1 VATTNAQQF
10 NPSQANQETDAAYT
24 TDVTRVN
31 GAGVDAIG
39 PSISANKTLYQVTT
53 YITALGQMMANKG
66 FTNADAN
73 LSVLTTVMSNIVMS
87 SDLPTP
93 LQLIGFSPVVVLNA
107 AVFNGFELALAG
119 NMQINL
125 TGVRPGQLYVFMYV
139 QDSVGGRTVAI
150 ESPGVG
156 PFGQPDPTPGIA
168 SVQVFAADVT
178 GFLHPVTP
186 MVSSLTGIV
195 STPIGAT
202 LPSTGSFTTLSSTSA
217 TALGPTTVTG
227 NVAVSGGVSASAIAS
242 AGPIAAVTITTSGL
256 ATLASV
262 SSGLLTSTGAVN
274 ANAVS
279 ANSGAFTEL
288 TAQTVPQATDD
299 TNVATT
305 GWAKVGLS
313 MSLGATGFIRLPT
326 WLGGLILNWGMT
338 GPGGGA
344 FVTFPLAFS
353 ANLFGVHL
361 TPIFNA
367 ATDTN
372 TRFAQVNVGAT
383 LTGFEP
389 IISNGAPTT
398 MCYYLAIGN

>member
-31 GAGVDAIG
+31 GAGVDAIW

-53 YITALGQMMANKG
+53 YVTALGQMMANKG
-66 FTNADAN
+66 FTNADTN
-73 LSVLTTVMSNIVMS
+73 LAALTTVMSNIVMS

-107 AVFNGFELALAG
+107 AVFNGFELVLAG

-125 TGVRPGQLYVFMYV
+125 TGVRPGQFYVLMYV
-139 QDSVGGRTVAI
+139 QDSVGGRTISI

-156 PFGQPDPTPGIA
+156 VFGQPDPTPGIA
-168 SVQVFAADVT
+168 SIQVFVADVT
-178 GFLHPVTP
+178 GFLHPATP
-186 MVSSLTGIV
+186 VISSSNGIV
-195 STPIGAT
+195 STPIGQVLPAT
-202 LPSTGSFTTLSSTSA
+202 GIFTDIAVATTAAIGGNLTAGAFATSS
-217 TALGPTTVTG
+217 
-227 NVAVSGGVSASAIAS
+227 VAVSG
-242 AGPIAAVTITTSGL
+242 AVTAATLTTSGV

-262 SSGLLTSTGAVN
+262 IAGLLTSTGAIQG
-274 ANAVS
+274 NAVT
-279 ANSGAFTEL
+279 ANSGAFNEL
-288 TAQTVPQATDD
+288 TAQTVGQGVDD

-305 GWAKVGLS
+305 AWAKAGLN
-313 MSLGATGFIRLPT
+313 MSLTVPGFIRLPT
-326 WLGGLILNWGMT
+326 WMGGLILNWGMT
-338 GPGGGA
+338 GPGGGG

-353 ANLFGVHL
+353 ANLFGIHL
-361 TPIFNA
+361 TPIFNT